1 MTNDLDKNILKN
13 QIIDEKKLDQIIKSN
28 SLNSVL
34 GKDKKKKMEE
44 LCIRKKFKLQPSQ
57 KFLGD
62 FFKKSNLK
70 GLLVY
75 HKIGAGKTCTAITV
89 AEKIKNKLD
98 IIIVLPAALINS
110 FRGELRSECPGDEY
124 ISSDNRKKLNKLN
137 PSDEK
142 YQKIIK
148 NSNKKIDKVY
158 KIYSYH
164 KFSMLVNENK
174 IKFKN
179 NLVIIDEIQNMIS
192 ESGRFY
198 KNIKDTI
205 MSSDS
210 KTRILLLS
218 ATPIFDKPVEIA
230 LLLNLLKPENPLPTG
245 NLFNSNFLKT
255 RKNKD
260 GVKYYVKNIDLFK
273 NYIHGMVSYYRG
285 APPQTFPKE
294 NFKVIRCQMSEFQ
307 YKSYLSATYSE
318 NNMVR
323 GAFRNVDILNLPSDF
338 FLGPRMISNIAFPNK
353 SVGMNGFRSLT
364 KEAMMIQNI
373 KNYSTKFYQIYKRI
387 KQSTG
392 PVFIYSNFK
401 ELGGLKSLIK
411 FLQRHGYKDYKD
423 HGESDISYAVWT
435 GDEPL
440 NYKDE
445 IKTIFN
451 KKENMNGSKIKLF
464 LGTPS
469 IKEGVTLLRV
479 EQVHILEP
487 YWNISRLKQI
497 MGRAVRYCSHKDLPN
512 KRRFVD
518 IFLYLA
524 TYPHVNTVDQ
534 YIWSLAKKK
543 YKIIS
548 KFENSLKEKAIDCE
562 IFYEAN
568 VYDDEEELKCDSGLF
583 PKYDED
589 EDEYY

>member
-1 MTNDLDKNILKN
+1 MTNDSEKNNSKN
-13 QIIDEKKLDQIIKSN
+13 QIIDKNKLDKILK
-28 SLNSVL
+28 LNLLNTVIE
-34 GKDKKKKMEE
+34 KNKKKKMEE

-62 FFKKSNLK
+62 FFYKSNLK

-75 HKIGAGKTCTAITV
+75 HKIGAGKTCTAITI
-89 AEKIKNKLD
+89 AEKMKRKYD
-98 IIIVLPAALINS
+98 IIIVLPASLINS

-124 ISSDNRKKLNKLN
+124 ISPDNRKKLNKLN
-137 PSDEK
+137 PTDEE
-142 YQKIIK
+142 YIKIIK
-148 NSNKKIDKVY
+148 KTNKKIDMVY

-164 KFSMLVNENK
+164 KFSMLVNKNK

-179 NLVIIDEIQNMIS
+179 NLVIVDEIQNMIS
-192 ESGRFY
+192 ESGTFY
-198 KNIKDTI
+198 KNIKNAI
-205 MSSDS
+205 IKSDENT
-210 KTRILLLS
+210 KILLLS
-218 ATPIFDKPVEIA
+218 ATPIFDKPQEIA

-245 NLFNSNFLKT
+245 NLFNSNFLKA
-255 RKNKD
+255 KNNKN
-260 GVKYYVKNIDLFK
+260 GVRYNVKNIELFK
-273 NYIHGMVSYYRG
+273 DYIHGMVSYYRG
-285 APPQTFPKE
+285 APPQTFPQE

-323 GAFRNVDILNLPSDF
+323 GAFRNVDILNLPTNF
-338 FLGPRMISNIAFPNK
+338 FIGPRMLSNIAFPNK
-353 SVGMNGFRSLT
+353 SVGLNGYRSLT
-364 KEAMMIQNI
+364 KETMMIQNI
-373 KNYSTKFYQIYKRI
+373 REYSTKFFQIYKRI
-387 KQSTG
+387 KQSKG

-401 ELGGLKSLIK
+401 ELGGLRSLIK
-411 FLQRHGYKDYKD
+411 FLQSHGYKDYKI
-423 HGESDISYAVWT
+423 HGESDMSFALWT

-451 KKENMNGSKIKLF
+451 KKENINGSKIKIF

-469 IKEGVTLLRV
+469 IKEGVSLLRV

-518 IFLYLA
+518 IYLYLA
-524 TYPHVNTVDQ
+524 TYPHVNTIDQ

-568 VYDDEEELKCDSGLF
+568 VYKDEEQLKCNSGLF
-583 PKYDED
+583 TSED
-589 EDEYY
+589 D

>member
-1 MTNDLDKNILKN
+1 MTNDLEKKNIKN
-13 QIIDEKKLDQIIKSN
+13 QIIDDKKLDQIIKNN
-28 SLNSVL
+28 SLNNVL
-34 GKDKKKKMEE
+34 GRDKKKKMEE

-57 KFLGD
+57 KFLGE

-89 AEKIKNKLD
+89 SEKLKNKLD
-98 IIIVLPAALINS
+98 IIVVLPAALINS

-124 ISSDNRKKLNKLN
+124 INSDNRKKLNKLN

-205 MSSDS
+205 MKSDE

-255 RKNKD
+255 IKNRE
-260 GVKYYVKNIDLFK
+260 GVRYNVKNIELFK

-285 APPQTFPKE
+285 APPQTFPQE

-387 KQSTG
+387 KQSVG

-423 HGESDISYAVWT
+423 HGESDVSYAIWT

-497 MGRAVRYCSHKDLPN
+497 MGRAVRYCSHKDVPN

-583 PKYDED
+583 PEYDD
-589 EDEYY
+589 DDFD

>member
-1 MTNDLDKNILKN
+1 MTNDSESKNVSKN
-13 QIIDEKKLDQIIKSN
+13 QIIDENKLDKILKSN
-28 SLNSVL
+28 SLNTVIE
-34 GKDKKKKMEE
+34 KNKKKKMEE

-57 KFLGD
+57 KFLGE

-70 GLLVY
+70 GLLIY
-75 HKIGAGKTCTAITV
+75 HKIGAGKTCTAITI
-89 AEKIKNKLD
+89 AEKMKRNLG

-124 ISSDNRKKLNKLN
+124 ISQDNRKRLNKLN
-137 PSDEK
+137 PTDDD
-142 YQKIIK
+142 YLKIIK
-148 NSNKKIDKVY
+148 KSNNKIDKVY

-192 ESGRFY
+192 ESGTFY
-198 KNIKDTI
+198 KNIKNTI
-205 MSSDS
+205 MKSDEN
-210 KTRILLLS
+210 TRILLLS
-218 ATPIFDKPVEIA
+218 ATPIFDKPQEIA
-230 LLLNLLKPENPLPTG
+230 LLLNLLKPDNPLPTG
-245 NLFNSNFLKT
+245 NLFNSNFLKAIT
-255 RKNKD
+255 NKD
-260 GVKYYVKNIDLFK
+260 GVRYNVKNIELFK
-273 NYIHGMVSYYRG
+273 DYIHGMVSYYRG
-285 APPQTFPKE
+285 APPQTFPQE

-323 GAFRNVDILNLPSDF
+323 GAFRNVDILNLPTNF
-338 FLGPRMISNIAFPNK
+338 FIGPRMLSNIAFPNK
-353 SVGMNGFRSLT
+353 SIGENGYRSLT

-373 KNYSTKFYQIYKRI
+373 REYSTKFYQIYKRI
-387 KQSTG
+387 KQSKG

-401 ELGGLKSLIK
+401 ELGGIRTLIK
-411 FLQRHGYKDYKD
+411 FLQRHGYKDYKI
-423 HGESDISYAVWT
+423 HGESDMSFALWT

-451 KKENMNGSKIKLF
+451 KKENFNGSKIKIF

-469 IKEGVTLLRV
+469 IKEGVSLLRV

-518 IFLYLA
+518 IYLYLA
-524 TYPHVNTVDQ
+524 TYPHVTTVDQ

-568 VYDDEEELKCDSGLF
+568 VYDNEEELKCNSGLF
-583 PKYDED
+583 PSED
-589 EDEYY
+589 D

>member
-1 MTNDLDKNILKN
+1 MTNDSEKNISKN
-13 QIIDEKKLDQIIKSN
+13 QIIDNNKIDKILKSN
-28 SLNSVL
+28 SLNTVIE
-34 GKDKKKKMEE
+34 KNKKKNMEE

-62 FFKKSNLK
+62 FFKKSNLR

-75 HKIGAGKTCTAITV
+75 HKIGAGKTCTAITI
-89 AEKIKNKLD
+89 AEKVKKSLD
-98 IIIVLPAALINS
+98 IIIVLPAALINN
-110 FRGELRSECPGDEY
+110 FRDELRSECPGDEY
-124 ISSDNRKKLNKLN
+124 ISTDNRKKLLKLN
-137 PSDEK
+137 PNDES

-148 NSNKKIDKVY
+148 KSNNKINKIY

-164 KFSMLVNENK
+164 KFSMLVNDNK

-179 NLVIIDEIQNMIS
+179 NLVIVDEIQNMIS
-192 ESGRFY
+192 ESGTFY
-198 KNIKDTI
+198 KNIKNSI
-205 MSSDS
+205 MKSDD

-218 ATPIFDKPVEIA
+218 ATPIFDKPQEIA
-230 LLLNLLKPENPLPTG
+230 LLLNLLKPDNPLPTG
-245 NLFNSNFLKT
+245 NLFNSNFLKA
-255 RKNKD
+255 RRNKE
-260 GVKYYVKNIDLFK
+260 GVRYNVKNIELFK
-273 NYIHGMVSYYRG
+273 DYIHGMVSYYRG
-285 APPQTFPKE
+285 APPQTFPEE

-323 GAFRNVDILNLPSDF
+323 GAFRNVDILNLPNNF
-338 FLGPRMISNIAFPNK
+338 FIGPRMLSNIAFPNK
-353 SVGMNGFRSLT
+353 SVGMNGFKSLT
-364 KEAMMIQNI
+364 KDAMMIQNI
-373 KNYSTKFYQIYKRI
+373 KKYSTKFYQIYKRI

-401 ELGGLKSLIK
+401 EIGGLKSLIK
-411 FLQRHGYKDYKD
+411 FLNSHGYKDYKQ

-440 NYKDE
+440 NYRDE

-451 KKENMNGSKIKLF
+451 KKENINGSKIKLF

-469 IKEGVTLLRV
+469 IKEGVSLLRV

-568 VYDDEEELKCDSGLF
+568 VYDDEEELNCDSGLF
-583 PKYDED
+583 TPEED
-589 EDEYY
+589 DYY

>member
-1 MTNDLDKNILKN
+1 MTNDSESKNVSKN
-13 QIIDEKKLDQIIKSN
+13 QIIDENKLDKILKSN
-28 SLNSVL
+28 SLNTVIE
-34 GKDKKKKMEE
+34 KNKKKKMEE

-57 KFLGD
+57 KFLGE

-70 GLLVY
+70 GLLIY
-75 HKIGAGKTCTAITV
+75 HKIGAGKTCTAITI
-89 AEKIKNKLD
+89 AEKMKRNLG

-124 ISSDNRKKLNKLN
+124 ISQDNRKRLNKLN
-137 PSDEK
+137 PTDDD
-142 YQKIIK
+142 YLKIIK
-148 NSNKKIDKVY
+148 KSNNKIDKVY

-192 ESGRFY
+192 ESGTFY
-198 KNIKDTI
+198 KNIKNTI
-205 MSSDS
+205 MKSDEN
-210 KTRILLLS
+210 TRILLLS
-218 ATPIFDKPVEIA
+218 ATPIFDKPQEIA
-230 LLLNLLKPENPLPTG
+230 LLLNLLKPDNPLPTG
-245 NLFNSNFLKT
+245 NLFNSNFLKAIT
-255 RKNKD
+255 NKD
-260 GVKYYVKNIDLFK
+260 GVRYNVKNIELFK
-273 NYIHGMVSYYRG
+273 DYIHGMVSYYRG
-285 APPQTFPKE
+285 APPQTFPQE

-323 GAFRNVDILNLPSDF
+323 GAFRNVDILNLPTNF
-338 FLGPRMISNIAFPNK
+338 FIGPRMLSNIAFPNK
-353 SVGMNGFRSLT
+353 SIGENGYRSLT

-373 KNYSTKFYQIYKRI
+373 REYSTKFYQIYKRI
-387 KQSTG
+387 KQSKG

-401 ELGGLKSLIK
+401 ELGGIRTLIK
-411 FLQRHGYKDYKD
+411 FLQRHGYKDYKI
-423 HGESDISYAVWT
+423 HGESEMSFALWT

-451 KKENMNGSKIKLF
+451 KKENFNGSKIKIF

-469 IKEGVTLLRV
+469 IKEGVSLLRV

-518 IFLYLA
+518 IYLYLA
-524 TYPHVNTVDQ
+524 TYPHVTTVDQ

-568 VYDDEEELKCDSGLF
+568 VYDNEEELKCNSGLF
-583 PKYDED
+583 PSED
-589 EDEYY
+589 D

>member
-1 MTNDLDKNILKN
+1 MTNDSESKNVSKN
-13 QIIDEKKLDQIIKSN
+13 QIIDENKLDKILKSN
-28 SLNSVL
+28 SLNTVIE
-34 GKDKKKKMEE
+34 KNKKKKMEE

-57 KFLGD
+57 KFLGE

-70 GLLVY
+70 GLLIY
-75 HKIGAGKTCTAITV
+75 HKIGAGKTCTAITI
-89 AEKIKNKLD
+89 AEKMKRNLG

-124 ISSDNRKKLNKLN
+124 ISQDNRKRLNKLN
-137 PSDEK
+137 PTDED
-142 YQKIIK
+142 YLKIIK
-148 NSNKKIDKVY
+148 KSNNKIDKVY

-192 ESGRFY
+192 ESGTFY
-198 KNIKDTI
+198 KNIKNTI
-205 MSSDS
+205 MKSDEN
-210 KTRILLLS
+210 TRILLLS
-218 ATPIFDKPVEIA
+218 ATPIFDKPQEIA
-230 LLLNLLKPENPLPTG
+230 LLLNLLKPDNPLPTG
-245 NLFNSNFLKT
+245 NLFNSNFLKAIT
-255 RKNKD
+255 NKD
-260 GVKYYVKNIDLFK
+260 GVRYNVKNIELFK
-273 NYIHGMVSYYRG
+273 DYIHGMVSYYRG
-285 APPQTFPKE
+285 APPQTFPQE

-323 GAFRNVDILNLPSDF
+323 GAFRNVDILNLPTNF
-338 FLGPRMISNIAFPNK
+338 FIGPRMLSNIAFPNK
-353 SVGMNGFRSLT
+353 SIGENGYRSLT

-373 KNYSTKFYQIYKRI
+373 REYSTKFYQIYKRI
-387 KQSTG
+387 KQSKG

-401 ELGGLKSLIK
+401 ELGGIRTLIK
-411 FLQRHGYKDYKD
+411 FLQRHGYKDYKI
-423 HGESDISYAVWT
+423 HGESEMSFALWT

-451 KKENMNGSKIKLF
+451 KKENFNGSKIKIF

-469 IKEGVTLLRV
+469 IKEGVSLLRV

-518 IFLYLA
+518 IYLYLA
-524 TYPHVNTVDQ
+524 TYPHVTTVDQ

-568 VYDDEEELKCDSGLF
+568 VYDNEEELKCNSGLF
-583 PKYDED
+583 PTED
-589 EDEYY
+589 D